1 MRCLSCLFGAVL
13 LLVGCSSEGA
23 DDPATSA
30 SGAGGAGS
38 TATATSAASG
48 STATSGAT
56 TSTGSG
62 PGRLLGLGS
71 VVVVAGAAEGLST
84 PRDLA
89 FAPDHP
95 EQLWIVNQ
103 ATNGVVI
110 MSYPGS
116 AEHSAETRIDYHAGH
131 FMAKPSALAFGTENR
146 FATASESR
154 DNYNCGPQAE
164 DDFMGPTYWSAD
176 LDIFAMIGQSPCQQG
191 IPEGSHLDMLHAS
204 PLAMGIEHEADGV
217 YWVADGL
224 NGHLVRYDFAEPHDP
239 GGGDHS
245 DGKIRRYPETTFTRL
260 ADVPSHLSLDPNSN
274 FLYLADTAGGRIMR
288 LDITSGAVSGPATT
302 PPNWDG
308 LSEYVKV
315 EGVTWET
322 VVTGLSE
329 PSGLLVTGGYLY
341 VSEHGSGD
349 LVAFDLEGKEVK
361 RLATG
366 SPGLMGIALEAD
378 GTLWCVNGATSELLR
393 IDP

>member
-1 MRCLSCLFGAVL
+1 MRRLPSLFGAVL
-13 LLVGCSSEGA
+13 LLTACSSDGA

-38 TATATSAASG
+38 ATSVTNATSG
-48 STATSGAT
+48 STSATDAT

-71 VVVVAGAAEGLST
+71 AVVVAGASEGLSV

-110 MSYPGS
+110 VTQPG
-116 AEHSAETRIDYHAGH
+116 EGGQTVETRIDYHAGH
-131 FMAKPSALAFGTENR
+131 FMAQPSALAFGIQNR

-154 DNYNCGPQAE
+154 DDYNCGPQAE

-176 LDIFAMIGQSPCQQG
+176 LDVFAVVGQSPCQQG

-260 ADVPSHLSLDPNSN
+260 ANVPSHLSLDPDSN
-274 FLYLADTAGGRIMR
+274 FLYLADTGVGRIMR
-288 LDITSGAVSGPATT
+288 LDLQSGAVSGPATT

-315 EGVTWET
+315 EGVTWQK
-322 VVTGLSE
+322 VVEGLSE
-329 PSGLLVTGGYLY
+329 PSGLVVTGGYLY
-341 VSEHGSGD
+341 VTEHGSGD
-349 LVAFDLEGKEVK
+349 IVAFDLEGKEAK

-366 SPGLMGIALEAD
+366 SPGLMGLAL
-378 GTLWCVNGATSELLR
+378 GPNGVLWCVNGVTSELLR
-393 IDP
+393 IEP